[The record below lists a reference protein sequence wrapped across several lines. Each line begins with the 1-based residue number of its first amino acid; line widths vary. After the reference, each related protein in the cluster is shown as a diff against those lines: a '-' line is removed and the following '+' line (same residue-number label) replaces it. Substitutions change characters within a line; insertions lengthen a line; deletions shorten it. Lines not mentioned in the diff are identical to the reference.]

1 MTSINPFFSPN
12 SGEKP
17 WVDQISKTLNTQLAV
32 TTNILP
38 VSIFEIPK
46 NLKAEKIEAYIP
58 QRIGLGPNHHFQ
70 PELYKKME
78 QNKLTAVKRVLQP
91 HHIHDCQHVIVEK
104 VKEIIPVIC
113 ACYDMY
119 LDADAET
126 LAWLFAIDG
135 MFLLDQLDA
144 YSDHNFAIEA
154 KDLIMLENQIPLFV
168 LKEIQKALLGGN
180 AQDSHLVSKFNFF
193 CKSHSPFILSNKKI
207 DFNQVNHLLD
217 YMYHSIVNNEA
228 SNTRKVNF
236 TDNESDGSDPSH
248 KDANLE
254 LLEAVIKFASMIPG
268 AQPFLKIIEIIK
280 QKFLESAKKKETVE
294 EIEVPSVSELHE
306 ISRVKFRL
314 SPGNEGIRNISFINE
329 KERLCYLPIITLNAC
344 SEVILRNLVAYEN
357 LMAKNSFT
365 PGFSLEL
372 TEYVDFM
379 CGIIDTVK
387 DVRLLRKEKIIE
399 GSMGD
404 EDIVKL
410 FNGIRRCHGKMSV
423 ESELWKTVDQL
434 NKVYES
440 SPRVWVQRLAE
451 NQFRAS
457 AKIITFLISISS
469 ILILIREVYMKTYG
483 LNPPHMI
490 LAHFLQTKLS
500 HFLH

>member
-1 MTSINPFFSPN
+1 MTPSRESLFYDPLGC
-12 SGEKP
+12 GETRMAKDIANEFQANFIGIRIAYN
-17 WVDQISKTLNTQLAV
+17 VVLR
-32 TTNILP
+32 
-38 VSIFEIPK
+38 E
-46 NLKAEKIEAYIP
+46 AE
-58 QRIGLGPNHHFQ
+58 
-70 PELYKKME
+70 
-78 QNKLTAVKRVLQP
+78 
-91 HHIHDCQHVIVEK
+91 

-113 ACYDMY
+113 AFYDMY
-119 LDADAET
+119 LDVDADT
-126 LAWLFAIDG
+126 LAWLFAMDV
-135 MFLLDQLDA
+135 
-144 YSDHNFAIEA
+144 
-154 KDLIMLENQIPLFV
+154 NQIPLFM
-168 LKEIQKALLGGN
+168 LREIQKALLGGN
-180 AQDSHLVSKFNFF
+180 AQDNHLVSKFIFF

-217 YMYHSIVNNEA
+217 YMYHSIMNNEA

-434 NKVYES
+434 NKVVMEARHKDLVDRMERAATTAS
-440 SPRVWVQRLAE
+440 SLK
-451 NQFRAS
+451 
-457 AKIITFLISISS
+457 AKQDSGNINRTQS
-469 ILILIREVYMKTYG
+469 MAT
-483 LNPPHMI
+483 LNEPNP
-490 LAHFLQTKLS
+490 
-500 HFLH
+500 